1 MGMKDISMRRI
12 ILIVVGV
19 AVLSLLLLVMWNE
32 AWGPFRGW
40 RIKRQKTLVGGIIMH
55 IDDIELS
62 PQTTGK
68 DALRV
73 RCRYTGGDP
82 NKGNYLTASLLA
94 SPNGPELHCGIY
106 GQAPAAPVGE
116 AGIPMFWEFSKA
128 PEHVAQFTMRIIVKP
143 LATAQIQPAPQ
154 YNVDFTLPY
163 LPRFEP
169 SGDDYR
175 P

>member
-62 PQTTGK
+62 PKRPVKTLF
-68 DALRV
+68 A
-73 RCRYTGGDP
+73 C
-82 NKGNYLTASLLA
+82 
-94 SPNGPELHCGIY
+94 
-106 GQAPAAPVGE
+106 AAGTQGV
-116 AGIPMFWEFSKA
+116 I
-128 PEHVAQFTMRIIVKP
+128 RIKVTI
-143 LATAQIQPAPQ
+143 
-154 YNVDFTLPY
+154 
-163 LPRFEP
+163 
-169 SGDDYR
+169 
-175 P
+175 